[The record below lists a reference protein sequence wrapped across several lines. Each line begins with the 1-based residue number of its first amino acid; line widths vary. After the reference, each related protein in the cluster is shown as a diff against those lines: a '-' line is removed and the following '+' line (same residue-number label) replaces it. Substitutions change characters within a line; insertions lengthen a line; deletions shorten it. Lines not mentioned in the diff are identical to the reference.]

1 MSTWFIALLMSAG
14 LVMIAKSISDA
25 RTPKLL
31 SRVSVGN
38 FSSASASV
46 ASIDWFSRSRR
57 HSKNVNRQIMFE
69 LPEIVDLLAVALA
82 AGESL
87 YSALRLVVPRTSG
100 VLAKELERV
109 IAALDLG
116 ADIETELNEL
126 SQRVSGR
133 QIAEFSN
140 KLILALSRGTPL
152 AAVMLDQSVAVRA
165 ELQQQLTVLAG
176 KNETRMLIPLVFL
189 ILPITVL
196 FAIYP
201 SLQLLNLNYN

>member
-1 MSTWFIALLMSAG
+1 MSTWIIALLLSCG
-14 LVMIAKSISDA
+14 LALIAKSIANS
-25 RTPKLL
+25 RTPDLL
-31 SRVSVGN
+31 NRVSAG
-38 FSSASASV
+38 SLAAISAPAPTFVWRST
-46 ASIDWFSRSRR
+46 SRR
-57 HSKNVNRQIMFE
+57 QSKTVSRQVMFE

-87 YSALRLVVPRTSG
+87 YSALRLVVPRATG
-100 VLAKELERV
+100 ILAKELGQLLD
-109 IAALDLG
+109 ALDLG
-116 ADIETELNEL
+116 ADVETELSEL
-126 SQRVSGR
+126 THRVPGR
-133 QIAEFSN
+133 QVSEFSS
-140 KLILALSRGTPL
+140 KLVLALNRGTPL
-152 AAVMLDQSVAVRA
+152 AAVMLEQSVSVRA

>member
-1 MSTWFIALLMSAG
+1 MSTWFLALMLSAG
-14 LVMIAKSISDA
+14 LAVIAKSISDA

-31 SRVSVGN
+31 SRVSVGS
-38 FSSASASV
+38 FATASAPV

-100 VLAKELERV
+100 VLAKELQRLLS
-109 IAALDLG
+109 ALDLG

-152 AAVMLDQSVAVRA
+152 AAVMLDQSVSVRA

-176 KNETRMLIPLVFL
+176 KNETRMLFPLVFL